1 MRLPCFARDASC
13 MGAEQHGQ
21 KGGNRAASAR
31 RGETAAI
38 HHASK
43 PVDAPTSAD
52 DTFDIVDEASMESFP
67 TSDPPSWTPVG
78 GYRSEGSRIADQ
90 PLIRQLRRRTRKR

>member
-1 MRLPCFARDASC
+1 LPCFARDASC

-31 RGETAAI
+31 RGEAAAI

-43 PVDAPTSAD
+43 PVDAPTSTD
-52 DTFDIVDEASMESFP
+52 DTIDIVDEASMESCP
-67 TSDPPSWTPVG
+67 ASDPPSWTPVG
-78 GYRSEGSRIADQ
+78 GYRSEGSRSVADQ
-90 PLIRQLRRRTRKR
+90 PLIRQFQRRARKG

>member
-1 MRLPCFARDASC
+1 MRLPCFERNALC
-13 MGAEQHGQ
+13 MGPEQHDQ

-52 DTFDIVDEASMESFP
+52 DMFDIVDEASMESFP
-67 TSDPPSWTPVG
+67 ASDPPSWTPVG
-78 GYRSEGSRIADQ
+78 GYRSEGGRSIAD
-90 PLIRQLRRRTRKR
+90 